1 MDAVTKA
8 YKHGLDA
15 IKGRLMGSHQHQ
27 ALKWMLANELQS
39 DTPGGVL
46 ALDMGLGKTYV
57 TSAIIKSNPKP
68 ATLLVVPIS
77 IIHQWRDILKAF
89 AGVDALILDRQL
101 PLKKLPQTTNMV
113 VITTYSMFSHK
124 PKKGFPPIIKNT
136 SWDRMILDEGHTIKN
151 AGGSTFSNVC
161 KLRANIKW
169 VVSATPVQNSLR
181 DLSALMKWINFQGN
195 QDDFI
200 KTKLLRQTMDEVGK
214 INPRMQLPKLD
225 SAIIKLDFIS
235 DRELA
240 LYKKIENEFQTR
252 IEKSDKGTKLYSEA
266 LEGILRCRQAC
277 CHPEVYLESLNN
289 KKRKRYDP
297 TPIDFTSTKFKY
309 ILDDLKRHSKDK
321 AIIFCIWTKEINML
335 TGYLNDNDIP
345 AIKFDG
351 KMTREQRERAIYNFN
366 QTDIRV
372 LVIQINTGG
381 VGLNLQVAT
390 RVYINSPTWNPCQ
403 ELQAIARSHR
413 LGQEQ
418 IVKCLRLV
426 IQDSIEERIMQIQT
440 NKLSIIADCFDEKQV
455 FEKMGMMDNLTKT
468 DVVSLFR

>member
-1 MDAVTKA
+1 MDNVTKA
-8 YKHGLDA
+8 YKHGLDS
-15 IKGRLMGSHQHQ
+15 IKGRLMGSHQHN
-27 ALKWMLANELQS
+27 ALKWMLQNEIQS

-57 TSAIIKSNPKP
+57 TSATIRANPKP

-77 IIHQWRDILKAF
+77 IIHQWRDILKSF
-89 AGVDALILDRQL
+89 GNIDALILDRQL
-101 PLKKLPQTTNMV
+101 PIKQLPQNTNV

-124 PKKGFPPIIKNT
+124 PKKGYPPIIKNT
-136 SWDRMILDEGHTIKN
+136 HWDRVILDEGHTIKN

-161 KLRANIKW
+161 KLNSTIKW
-169 VVSATPVQNSLR
+169 VVTATPVQNSLR
-181 DLSALMKWINFQGN
+181 DLAALMKWINFKGD

-200 KTKLLRQTMDEVGK
+200 KAKLLRQTMDEVGK

-225 SAIIKLDFIS
+225 SAVIKLGFMTS
-235 DRELA
+235 RELE

-252 IEKSDKGTKLYSEA
+252 IEKSEKGTKLYTDA

-277 CHPEVYLESLNN
+277 CHPEVYLESLNT

-309 ILDDLKRHSKDK
+309 VLDDLKRNPKDK

-335 TGYLNDNDIP
+335 TGYLNDNDIST
-345 AIKFDG
+345 IKFDG

-372 LVIQINTGG
+372 LVIQINTVG
-381 VGLNLQVAT
+381 VGLNLQAAT

-418 IVKCLRLV
+418 IVKCMRLV
-426 IQDSIEERIMQIQT
+426 IEDSIEERIMQIQN
-440 NKLSIIADCFDEKQV
+440 NKLSIIAECFDEKQV
-455 FEKMGMMDNLTKT
+455 FEKMGMMESLSKT